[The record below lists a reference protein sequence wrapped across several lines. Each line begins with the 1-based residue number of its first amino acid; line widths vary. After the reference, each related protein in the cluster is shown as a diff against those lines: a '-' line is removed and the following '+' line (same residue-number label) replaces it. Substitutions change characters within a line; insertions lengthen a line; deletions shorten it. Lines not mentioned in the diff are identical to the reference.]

1 MECNKDE
8 AVRAKEIA
16 EKKFMAKDYA
26 GGKKFA
32 LKAQNLYPELDG
44 LSQMLTAFDVH
55 ISAENRT
62 SNGEVDWYCVLGV
75 NPCADDETVRK
86 QYHKL
91 ALMLHPDRNKSVGA
105 DDAFKLVSEAWG
117 LLSDKEK
124 RRAYNQKLNPA
135 GRQGRVSTQTKV
147 PSAQH
152 RGNGFHNHNSTVTSH
167 KRTQNKN
174 MQSRPTSVPS
184 PSSQKPDTFWT
195 ICSRC
200 MMHYEYLR
208 VYLNHNLLCPNCHQP
223 FLAVEKDPPSS
234 VLKSPQNPR
243 HHATNSNP
251 FNSKKNGGQNSGYEG
266 FGAHNSTNGPN
277 HQWSNSTRMNG
288 VGGKIAST
296 STVGHAESVVQK
308 THDQLKREQEDAQA
322 ATEWEKRYASKR
334 VGNSA
339 HRADQLLKRRRYE
352 ETGMNN
358 HGADVLNQAVIGNG
372 GAGIKNSSEPRR
384 GQFES
389 QRVHGFSDIHTKS
402 IIGREMSLLELRNML
417 MKKGLLEVRGK
428 LKEWSSNQ
436 VKLKES
442 KAQESLVNND
452 ANKRKSGDSAGTS
465 SNGSTKQA
473 PAPLSINVPDPD
485 FHNFDLDR
493 TESSFGD
500 DQVWAA
506 YDENDGM
513 PRYYARIH
521 SVISLK
527 PFKMK
532 ISWLNSRSNSEFG
545 LLDWVGSGFL
555 KTCGDFWTGRHEIS
569 KTLNSFSHRVT
580 WSKGARGVVRIL
592 PKKGDVWALY
602 RNWSPDWNED
612 TPDEVVREY
621 EMVEVLDDYDEEQG
635 ISAVPLIK
643 VAGFKAVFCRYVGP
657 NEIKRIPKE
666 EMFRFSHQVPNH
678 VLTGEEAHSAP
689 EGCRELDPAAIPSEF
704 LQVVT
709 EASEAELMATG
720 READKQTMQSL
731 SQTEVSRMVDDASI
745 TREMIG
751 SEDHTIDDPAA
762 ISSELPPV
770 ITEVNIA
777 QMEDTVGKAKEE
789 MA

>member
-16 EKKFMAKDYA
+16 EKKFMGRDYA
-26 GGKKFA
+26 GAKKFA

-44 LSQMLTAFDVH
+44 LSQMLTTFDVH

-62 SNGEVDWYCVLGV
+62 SNGEVDWYGVLGA
-75 NPCADDETVRK
+75 NPWADDETVRK

-91 ALMLHPDRNKSVGA
+91 ALMLHPDRNKSLGA

-124 RRAYNQKLNPA
+124 RRAYNQKLSPA
-135 GRQGRVSTQTKV
+135 EWQGRVSTQTKA

-152 RGNGFHNHNSTVTSH
+152 RENGFHNHNSTVTSH
-167 KRTQNKN
+167 TRTQNKN
-174 MQSRPTSVPS
+174 MQSRPTLVPS
-184 PSSQKPDTFWT
+184 PSSKKPDTFWT

-223 FLAVEKDPPSS
+223 FLAVEKDPPSN
-234 VLKSPQNPR
+234 VMKSSQNPR
-243 HHATNSNP
+243 HHAGNSNA
-251 FNSKKNGGQNSGYEG
+251 FNSQINGGQNSGSEG
-266 FGAHNSTNGPN
+266 FGVHNSTNGPN
-277 HQWSNSTRMNG
+277 LQWCNF
-288 VGGKIAST
+288 GGKIAST
-296 STVGHAESVVQK
+296 STAGHAKSVVQK
-308 THDQLKREQEDAQA
+308 THDQLKKEQEDAQA

-339 HRADQLLKRRRYE
+339 LRADQLFKRRRCD

-372 GAGIKNSSEPRR
+372 GAGIRNSSEPRR
-384 GQFES
+384 GQFEA

-402 IIGREMSLLELRNML
+402 ITGRELSLLELRNIL

-442 KAQESLVNND
+442 KKPESLVNND
-452 ANKRKSGDSAGTS
+452 ANKHKSGDSAGTS

-555 KTCGDFWTGRHEIS
+555 KTCGDFRTGRHEIS
-569 KTLNSFSHRVT
+569 KTLNSFSHKVT

-592 PKKGDVWALY
+592 PRKGDVWALY

-635 ISAVPLIK
+635 ISVVPLIK
-643 VAGFKAVFCRYVGP
+643 VAGFKAVFCRHVGP
-657 NEIKRIPKE
+657 NDIRRIPKE

-709 EASEAELMATG
+709 EASEAELVATG

-745 TREMIG
+745 TREMIR
-751 SEDHTIDDPAA
+751 SEDHARDDPTA

-770 ITEVNIA
+770 IMEVNKA
-777 QMEDTVGKAKEE
+777 QMA
-789 MA
+789 

>member
-16 EKKFMAKDYA
+16 EKKFMARDYA

-167 KRTQNKN
+167 KKTQNKN

-251 FNSKKNGGQNSGYEG
+251 FNSKKNGGQNSGSEG

-277 HQWSNSTRMNG
+277 HQWSNFNRMNG

-308 THDQLKREQEDAQA
+308 THDQLKREQDDAQA

-417 MKKGLLEVRGK
+417 MKKGLLE
-428 LKEWSSNQ
+428 
-436 VKLKES
+436 
-442 KAQESLVNND
+442 
-452 ANKRKSGDSAGTS
+452 
-465 SNGSTKQA
+465 A

-643 VAGFKAVFCRYVGP
+643 AKKLIALRRVVENWTRLLSLQNY
-657 NEIKRIPKE
+657 
-666 EMFRFSHQVPNH
+666 
-678 VLTGEEAHSAP
+678 
-689 EGCRELDPAAIPSEF
+689 
-704 LQVVT
+704 LQVVA